1 MKSFGQFLTEAVKTA
16 ASTEAKLKGLK
27 GDGHGGWYDS
37 KGNFVAK
44 TIQGKLHY
52 TGGRS
57 AAEEEPPAA
66 KKAAPAPATPKKKA
80 APQVAPAPKVP
91 QQQPSSVEDSGE
103 VYGTADL
110 QQQTA
115 EIMGEPTSEGVVIV
129 FGRFNP
135 PTVGHQKLLDA
146 ASSEASRSG
155 FDLRIYP
162 SRSVD
167 PKKNPLQPGAK
178 IEYMSKMFSDYSDNI
193 KDDANART
201 IFDVLLACNN
211 IGYRAVTIVVG
222 QDRLAEFQSLAQK
235 YNGDIYEFEEI
246 NVVSAGARD
255 ADAEGVEGMSASKMR
270 LAAAEDDFKAFARG
284 IPNIGNM
291 EKKNL
296 FNLLQK
302 QMGISK
308 TEVKAKKSAAKKAE
322 DTAAAKRYTENEKA
336 KKASEKRRIP
346 QDFGY
351 RRDAGWKESYN
362 LWEIAPKLDPFGLR
376 IAYLKEDVFKIG
388 ALVENVNT
396 GLTGRITRRGAN
408 YVIIQTSENM
418 MFKSWLKDLVE
429 AYDVGTDEYR
439 SYVQKSTPGQSVR
452 KWNADPIIKPITT
465 GSYWDGK
472 KKKKP
477 EDPSSGPG
485 VKYSDT
491 CKPYKVGKG

>member
-27 GDGHGGWYDS
+27 GDGHGGWYDQ

-44 TIQGKLHY
+44 TVQGKLHY
-52 TGGRS
+52 TGGRGAS
-57 AAEEEPPAA
+57 EEEPTST
-66 KKAAPAPATPKKKA
+66 KTKTPEPNRPQPQA
-80 APQVAPAPKVP
+80 APQAAPVPKQA
-91 QQQPSSVEDSGE
+91 QQEPSSVEDSGE
-103 VYGTADL
+103 VFGTGDL

-115 EIMGEPTSEGVVIV
+115 EIMGQPESEGAVIV

-135 PTVGHQKLLDA
+135 PTTGHQKLLDA
-146 ASSEASRSG
+146 AASEASRQG
-155 FDLRIYP
+155 ADLRIYP

-178 IEYMSKMFSDYSDNI
+178 IEYMAKMFPDYEESI
-193 KDDANART
+193 RDDANAKT
-201 IFDVLLACNN
+201 IFDVLLACAN
-211 IGYRAVTIVVG
+211 IGYKTVTIVVG
-222 QDRLAEFQSLAQK
+222 QDRLAEFQTLAQK
-235 YNGDIYEFEEI
+235 YNGDLYEFEEI

-255 ADAEGVEGMSASKMR
+255 ADAEGIEGMSASKLR
-270 LAAAEDDFKAFARG
+270 AAAASGDFKGFVKG

-308 TEVKAKKSAAKKAE
+308 KEVKK
-322 DTAAAKRYTENEKA
+322 DV
-336 KKASEKRRIP
+336 
-346 QDFGY
+346 
-351 RRDAGWKESYN
+351 KE
-362 LWEIAPKLDPFGLR
+362 WEIAPKLDPFGLR
-376 IAYLKEDVFKIG
+376 IAYLKEEIFKIG
-388 ALVENVNT
+388 SLVENVNT
-396 GLTGRITRRGAN
+396 GLSGRIIRRGAN
-408 YVIIQTSENM
+408 HVIVQTPEHM
-418 MFKSWLKDLVE
+418 MFKAWLKDLVE

-439 SYVQKSTPGQSVR
+439 SYVQKSTPGQSIR
-452 KWNADPIIKPITT
+452 KWNSDPIIKPITT
-465 GSYWDGK
+465 GSFWDGK

-485 VKYSDT
+485 VKYGDT